1 LIKEIWDKNPVLI
14 LYNELNIFSKIK
26 EEEIF
31 LIKNFLKEF
40 FEKIS
45 EDFKEK
51 GSNVYFYDKNSFKEK
66 IEIPFG
72 IILNPCILE
81 INEDILE
88 NPKEKIPEVYPPL
101 AISIGKEILK
111 ISPYPHPNFMNLIFL
126 KDEKDLIISLDYEKK
141 VNIFRMLMAKL
152 GSFKNIII
160 PYKFKNEK
168 LINSG
173 FIISTM
179 EGGCP
184 LLKDLKEVSRRLRV
198 FGSSKEVGGFI
209 KNEDRLISYNDWI
222 NSKVVNSMIQ
232 LGKFLGKNNLLSPP
246 VKISSFVKNKKL
258 ANLISKILSYSRLSE
273 GAFMAYDSNLKLFI
287 VTASG
292 KYEVDKS
299 NLTYKDLVP
308 IFPKGDKVE
317 VFNIENIDVKGP
329 SVEAEEFTIP
339 LMEFYKDFPEIISII
354 HIHRTPYYYD
364 KNEIFEI
371 PQDIEKYPPCGCGVD
386 LMLNM
391 SRYAINYA
399 IKNRKNFK
407 IAIFKVPNHGTNIY
421 SFYDE
426 KTIENPFYY
435 FMEAISKQ
443 KLKFKFEV
451 EQV

>member
-1 LIKEIWDKNPVLI
+1 MIKENWDKNPALI
-14 LYNELNIFSKIK
+14 LYNEISIFSKIK
-26 EEEIF
+26 EKEIF
-31 LIKNFLKEF
+31 LIKNFLKKTFDE
-40 FEKIS
+40 IS
-45 EDFKEK
+45 KNFKEK
-51 GSNVYFYDKNSFKEK
+51 GSKVFIYDKNSPSKEK
-66 IEIPFG
+66 EIEFG
-72 IILNPCILE
+72 IILNPCVLE
-81 INEDILE
+81 INEDILK
-88 NPKEKIPEVYPPL
+88 NPKEKINEVYPPL

-111 ISPYPHPNFMNLIFL
+111 ISPCPHPNFINLIFI
-126 KDEKDLIISLDYEKK
+126 KDENDLIINLNYEEK

-152 GSFKNIII
+152 GSFKNIIV

-168 LINSG
+168 LISSG

-209 KNEDRLISYNDWI
+209 KNENRIISYKDWV
-222 NSKVVNSMIQ
+222 NSKIVNSMIE
-232 LGKFLGKNNLLSPP
+232 LGKFLGEKNLLSPP
-246 VKISSFVKNKKL
+246 IKISSFVKDKKL
-258 ANLISKILSYSRLSE
+258 SNLISKILSYSRLSE

-292 KYEVDKS
+292 KYDVDKS

-308 IFPKGDKVE
+308 VFPKGDKVE
-317 VFNIENIDVKGP
+317 VFNIENIEVKGP

-339 LMEFYKDFPEIISII
+339 LMEFYKDFPEIISIV

-371 PQDIEKYPPCGCGVD
+371 PQDINKYPPCGCGVD

-407 IAIFKVPNHGTNIY
+407 IAFFKVPNHGTNIY

-426 KTIENPFYY
+426 KIKENPFYY
-435 FMEAISKQ
+435 FIELVSKG